1 MLIPLKPGEL
11 QRLIPA
17 VGTSTQFAA
26 CLGDPRKILQRLL
39 IAAIGGV
46 ISFLIYNQAQL
57 GSRWGPFWLLLSVV
71 FFLYLLWGPILEAG
85 RRNATLRR
93 YPAAALFE
101 GEVSDA
107 FTQERVESRRE
118 QANKRGDLEL
128 VENRRTWLVLELADE
143 DGYLGRLSFPMT
155 KQHGQIRPGARVRC
169 IVLSDRKDFSRVAA
183 LTDAWLP
190 GLRLWAGEYPFLL
203 RPAFEELCQLRLAGR
218 RQG

>member
-17 VGTSTQFAA
+17 VATSTQFAA
-26 CLGDPRKILQRLL
+26 CLGDPRKVLQRVL

-46 ISFLIYNQAQL
+46 ITLLISQSQSFN
-57 GSRWGPFWLLLSVV
+57 RWGSIWLLIGVALL
-71 FFLYLLWGPILEAG
+71 LYVLWGPIVEAG

-93 YPAAALFE
+93 YPSAALFD
-101 GEVSDA
+101 GEVADA

-118 QANKRGDLEL
+118 QANQRGDLEL
-128 VENRRTWLVLELADE
+128 VENRRTWMVLELADE

-155 KQHGQIRPGARVRC
+155 KQHGQIRPGARIRC
-169 IVLSDRKDFSRVAA
+169 LVLSDRKDFSRVAA

-218 RQG
+218 RQR

>member
-26 CLGDPRKILQRLL
+26 CLGDPRKILQRLM

-71 FFLYLLWGPILEAG
+71 FFLYVLWGPILEAG

-93 YPAAALFE
+93 FLLQRCLRRSGRCLHSGTGRKSPGASQQGGDWSWWKTAAL
-101 GEVSDA
+101 A
-107 FTQERVESRRE
+107 R
-118 QANKRGDLEL
+118 
-128 VENRRTWLVLELADE
+128 
-143 DGYLGRLSFPMT
+143 
-155 KQHGQIRPGARVRC
+155 ARV
-169 IVLSDRKDFSRVAA
+169 
-183 LTDAWLP
+183 
-190 GLRLWAGEYPFLL
+190 GG
-203 RPAFEELCQLRLAGR
+203 
-218 RQG
+218 

>member
-26 CLGDPRKILQRLL
+26 CLGDPRKILQRVM

-71 FFLYLLWGPILEAG
+71 FFLYVLWGPILEAG

-93 YPAAALFE
+93 FPAAALFE
-101 GEVSDA
+101 GEV
-107 FTQERVESRRE
+107 
-118 QANKRGDLEL
+118 
-128 VENRRTWLVLELADE
+128 ADPCF
-143 DGYLGRLSFPMT
+143 S
-155 KQHGQIRPGARVRC
+155 VRC
-169 IVLSDRKDFSRVAA
+169 EANA
-183 LTDAWLP
+183 
-190 GLRLWAGEYPFLL
+190 
-203 RPAFEELCQLRLAGR
+203 
-218 RQG
+218 